1 MYDHIAD
8 SIKSPTLI
16 KLRNNISFARFEV
29 LKVYS
34 TLTAI
39 EQLLAAGTIKRGH
52 TLLDSSSGI
61 YAYSL
66 ALACHRHGMKC
77 RIIASRTADKTLL
90 AQLKIL
96 GAEVEQV
103 QSAGNLKMDQSRRV
117 ERIKEILASE
127 SDVYWMQQY
136 HDTIHY
142 NGYQPVAQQIAREF
156 EGEAV
161 TIVGGVGSGCST
173 GGVARALR
181 EAGHPTELI
190 GVQPFGSVTFASEQ
204 IDDPGIIIAGIGSAI
219 PFENVK
225 HALYDQIHWVS
236 FEYGMSATVALLKRH
251 AIFAG
256 LSSGCGYL
264 VASAE
269 SLKHPD
275 RQYIVIGADTG
286 HRYVDDVYSRYAEAL
301 NIDALAPTEITT
313 ASEISFP
320 WSFARWNRRELSQFN

>member
-1 MYDHIAD
+1 MHNHIVD
-8 SIKSPTLI
+8 SIKSPALI
-16 KLRNNISFARFEV
+16 KLRDNLSFARFEV
-29 LKVYS
+29 LKVHS

-39 EQLLAAGTIKRGH
+39 EQLLAAKTIEPGQ

-66 ALACHRHGMKC
+66 ALACHRYGMKC
-77 RIIASRTADKTLL
+77 RIVASRTVDKALL
-90 AQLKIL
+90 VQLKIL
-96 GAEVEQV
+96 GANVEQI

-127 SDVYWMQQY
+127 SDVHWMQQY

-142 NGYQPVAQQIAREF
+142 NGYQPIAQQIAREF
-156 EGEAV
+156 EGKPV

-173 GGVARALR
+173 GGIAQALR
-181 EAGHPTELI
+181 DAGHPAELI
-190 GVQPFGSVTFASEQ
+190 GVQPFDSITFASEQ
-204 IDDPGIIIAGIGSAI
+204 IEDPGIIIAGIGSAI

-256 LSSGCGYL
+256 LSSGCGFL

-269 SLKHPD
+269 ALRNPD
-275 RQYIVIGADTG
+275 RQYLVIGADTG
-286 HRYVDDVYSRYAEAL
+286 HRYVDDVYSRHGEAL
-301 NIDALAPTEITT
+301 NIDALTPAEITT
-313 ASEISFP
+313 ASEISLP
-320 WSFARWNRRELSQFN
+320 WSFAHWNRRELSQFN